1 MLFKPSRSKSVHVAA
16 IAGAAILA
24 ALASGCTYDSLN
36 RSDRLTLAAGNA
48 VRANLERSTI
58 NPTKKSMY
66 QTGGLGRDGNVIPDP
81 DPAAAAP
88 AP

>member
-1 MLFKPSRSKSVHVAA
+1 MLFKPSRPKSIAA
-16 IAGAAILA
+16 IASAAILA
-24 ALASGCTYDSLN
+24 ALVSGCTYDSLN
-36 RSDRLTLAAGNA
+36 RSDRITLAAGNA

-81 DPAAAAP
+81 DAEPAAAAP
-88 AP
+88 VP